1 MISTTRE
8 SATYRNVPRV
18 LVNYFK
24 LLCQV
29 NCCPAYTYEVEP
41 DTDIRCA
48 QAGDLSSESYMVT
61 VKYETPY
68 KLIQRVFE
76 EAYA

>member
-1 MISTTRE
+1 ME
-8 SATYRNVPRV
+8 PQTYRHVPRV

-29 NCCPAYTYEVEP
+29 NGSPPCTYEVEP

-48 QAGDLSSESYMVT
+48 DAGDLSTESYIVT
-61 VKYETPY
+61 VKYETAY

-76 EAYA
+76 EAYSV